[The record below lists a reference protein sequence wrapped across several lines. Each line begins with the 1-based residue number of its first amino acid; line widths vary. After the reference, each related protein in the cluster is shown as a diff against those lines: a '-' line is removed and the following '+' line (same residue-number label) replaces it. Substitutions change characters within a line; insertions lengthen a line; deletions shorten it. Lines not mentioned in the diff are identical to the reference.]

1 MKKAKTI
8 QDRAS
13 QQIKAIL
20 LRKIYIL
27 NVKLNLRDPSDSP
40 IFGKKERKIK
50 VLGNKLKTFI
60 LN

>member
-40 IFGKKERKIK
+40 IFGQKNIIK

>member
-40 IFGKKERKIK
+40 IFGKKIIIK

>member
-40 IFGKKERKIK
+40 IFGK
-50 VLGNKLKTFI
+50 NKK
-60 LN
+60 